1 MNIIA
6 GLSGLLDLTAV
17 QKVGG
22 IVLVICSAWAVYLW
36 ITQPEVFR

>member
-1 MNIIA
+1 MSIIA
-6 GLSGLLDLTAV
+6 GLSGLLDLTLT

-22 IVLVICSAWAVYLW
+22 IGLVIASAYSIYLW

>member
-1 MNIIA
+1 MNLIA
-6 GLSGLLDLTAV
+6 GLSGLLDLSLT

-22 IVLVICSAWAVYLW
+22 VGLIIVSAYSVYLW